1 MVEVQKSEL
10 TGANTLSPG
19 EFNIIAINE
28 DGTMLVEATANAKQ
42 RHYSGEI
49 SWLKY
54 GTKTY
59 RINGIQA
66 GGFLLE
72 PVNVVTE

>member
-28 DGTMLVEATANAKQ
+28 DGTLLVESTANAKQ
-42 RHYSGEI
+42 RHYAGEI
-49 SWLKY
+49 QWLKC

-59 RINGIQA
+59 KINGIQS

-72 PVNVVTE
+72 PVSVVSE

>member
-1 MVEVQKSEL
+1 MVDIAAASI
-10 TGANTLSPG
+10 TGANTLSQG
-19 EFNIIAINE
+19 EFNIVSVND
-28 DGTMLVEATANAKQ
+28 DGTLLVEANANAKQ
-42 RHYSGEI
+42 RHYAGEI
-49 SWLKY
+49 HWLKY

-72 PVNVVTE
+72 PVSVVTE

>member
-19 EFNIIAINE
+19 EFNIISINE
-28 DGTMLVEATANAKQ
+28 DDTLLVEATANAKQ
-42 RHYSGEI
+42 RHYVGEI
-49 SWLKY
+49 QWLKY

-72 PVNVVTE
+72 PVSVVTE

>member
-1 MVEVQKSEL
+1 MATVAQSDI

-19 EFNIIAINE
+19 EFNIVAVNE
-28 DGTMLVEATANAKQ
+28 DGTLLVEATANAKQ
-42 RHYSGEI
+42 RHYAGEI
-49 SWLKY
+49 HWLKY

-72 PVNVVTE
+72 PVSVITE

>member
-1 MVEVQKSEL
+1 MATVAQSDI

-19 EFNIIAINE
+19 EFNIVEVN
-28 DGTMLVEATANAKQ
+28 DNGTLLVEATANAKQ
-42 RHYSGEI
+42 RHYAGEI
-49 SWLKY
+49 HWLKY

-59 RINGIQA
+59 KINGIQS

-72 PVNVVTE
+72 PVSVVTE

>member
-1 MVEVQKSEL
+1 MAEVKAGEL

-19 EFNIIAINE
+19 EFNIVAVNE
-28 DGTMLVEATANAKQ
+28 DGTLLVEATANAKQ

-49 SWLKY
+49 KWLKY

-72 PVNVVTE
+72 PVRVVTE

>member
-19 EFNIIAINE
+19 EFNIISINE
-28 DGTMLVEATANAKQ
+28 DGTLLVEATANAKQ
-42 RHYSGEI
+42 RHYAGEI
-49 SWLKY
+49 TWLKY

-59 RINGIQA
+59 QINGIQA

-72 PVNVVTE
+72 PVSVVTE

>member
-1 MVEVQKSEL
+1 MVDIAAASL

-19 EFNIIAINE
+19 EFNIVAVNE
-28 DGTMLVEATANAKQ
+28 DGTLLVEATANAKQ
-42 RHYSGEI
+42 RHYAGEI
-49 SWLKY
+49 TWLKY

-59 RINGIQA
+59 KINGIQA

-72 PVNVVTE
+72 PVSVVTE

>member
-1 MVEVQKSEL
+1 MVEVKAGDL

-19 EFNIIAINE
+19 EFNIVAVNE
-28 DGTMLVEATANAKQ
+28 DGTLLVEATANAKQ

-49 SWLKY
+49 NWLKY

-59 RINGIQA
+59 RINGIQS

-72 PVNVVTE
+72 PVSVVTE

>member
-1 MVEVQKSEL
+1 MVDIASASL

-19 EFNIIAINE
+19 EFNIVAVNE
-28 DGTMLVEATANAKQ
+28 DGTLLVEATANAKQ

-49 SWLKY
+49 RWLKY

-59 RINGIQA
+59 RINGIQS

-72 PVNVVTE
+72 PVSVVTE

>member
-19 EFNIIAINE
+19 EFNIVAVNE
-28 DGTMLVEATANAKQ
+28 DGTLLVEATANAKQ
-42 RHYSGEI
+42 RHYAGEI

-72 PVNVVTE
+72 PVSVVTE